1 MTPRTAPFDALC
13 LAASLADAPKWL
25 GARVQKVVQ
34 VAEDALAVN
43 LYAGESLW
51 LLVSW
56 NPRFARLHPTWVR
69 RERMDPK
76 TLVEAMRARV
86 EDGRLVGV
94 EQMGRDRVV
103 VLSFEG
109 EHGPHRLVVEMMGK
123 HSNAALLDAGDRII
137 ACAKHVGRS
146 QSRRPML
153 AGQPYVPPPVFDA
166 EALPPL
172 VKALIG
178 AGDQLARRA
187 FEGEFQPTMVPGF
200 GPYPVPLD
208 ALGFIGRPVP
218 SYPRAADS
226 WFFELETS
234 EGLEAERSALVG
246 QLERVAL
253 AREVALHDLAQAEGN
268 AMRAGQWTR
277 QGELLLAYANS
288 IPKGADRAEVWDY
301 DGNPVT
307 LSLDP
312 ELTPLE
318 QAQKWFTKAKRAK
331 EGRGELETQRQRLNE
346 DLDALRAYLSHV
358 RLAQD
363 RATLQQLRAEAA
375 SRRWLQKASQSPVKE
390 ERPYQGHRVR
400 ELLGPGGAVVLYG
413 ENATA
418 NDYLTT
424 RVARPNDWWLHVRGA
439 VSAHVVVPTA
449 NHPERTPI
457 EVLRFAAEVAV
468 RHSVLKHSSVV
479 PVDYTLKK
487 HVRKPKGSAAGFAT
501 YTHEKTLHVN

>member
-13 LAASLADAPKWL
+13 LAVSLADAPKWL

-34 VAEDALAVN
+34 VSDDALTIN

-69 RERMDPK
+69 RERVDPK
-76 TLVEAMRARV
+76 TLVEAMRARI
-86 EDGRLVGV
+86 EDGRLTGV
-94 EQMGRDRVV
+94 EQVGRDRVV

-109 EHGPHRLVVEMMGK
+109 ENGSHRLVVEMMGK
-123 HSNAALLDAGDRII
+123 HSNAALLDAGDRIV

-166 EALPPL
+166 DALPPM

-178 AGDQLARRA
+178 AGDHSAVQA
-187 FEGEFQPTMVPGF
+187 FDGEFQPTSVPGF

-208 ALGFIGRPVP
+208 ALGLIGRPVP
-218 SYPRAADS
+218 SYARAADG
-226 WFFELETS
+226 WFFGRETS
-234 EGLEAERSALVG
+234 EGLEAERGALVG

-253 AREVALHDLAQAEGN
+253 AREVALQDLTQAQGN
-268 AMRAGQWTR
+268 AMKADHWIR
-277 QGELLLAYANS
+277 QGELLLAYANA

-301 DGNPVT
+301 DGNPIT
-307 LSLDP
+307 LTLDP
-312 ELTPLE
+312 ELTPLD

-331 EGRGELETQRQRLNE
+331 EGRGELETQRQRLTE
-346 DLDALRAYLSHV
+346 DLDSLRAYLSQV
-358 RLAQD
+358 RHAEE

-375 SRRWLQKASQSPVKE
+375 SRRWLQKASQSTVKA

-400 ELLGPGGAVVLYG
+400 ELLGPGGATVLYG

-468 RHSVLKHSSVV
+468 KHSVLKHSSVV

-501 YTHEKTLHVN
+501 YTHEKTIHVN